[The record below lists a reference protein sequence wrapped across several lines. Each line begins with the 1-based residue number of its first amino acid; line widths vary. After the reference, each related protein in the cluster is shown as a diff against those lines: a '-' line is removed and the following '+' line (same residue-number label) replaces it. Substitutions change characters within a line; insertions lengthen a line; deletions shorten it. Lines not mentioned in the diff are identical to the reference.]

1 MNTVLSPPRST
12 RAVPA
17 HVARFAE
24 AYYPFA
30 TRSAEVTGVPWLVTL
45 GQAAVESGWGR
56 HAPGNNFFGI
66 KAGRTEP
73 AGTRQLLTTT
83 EVLSRPDVTTFP
95 EVISVTRR
103 PDGKYLYTVRD
114 WFRVYPT
121 PADAFIAHGRV
132 LRGNARY
139 AAAWQY
145 TGDPYQ
151 FIGAV
156 ARAGYATEPDYA
168 DVVSGAMRLIER
180 ARRERVPPAS
190 LHETFLEHMPARFA
204 PQQELRVQAG
214 GAPAPAAGGYWRGV
228 LRFGLPGNAVEPLI
242 DGPATFAAMQRAIES
257 ARTRDHYVY
266 LLGWWCDPWVN
277 LTGPALACSTCSS
290 GRATWVCRSAC
301 SIWDA
306 PALVFPNH
314 SRLNDAAVMALN
326 RLPNCHAQQD
336 DPGVR
341 KSQHQKLLV
350 VKGTGG
356 LVAIGGGVDVNADR
370 VYALPPP
377 PGAFRSD
384 RPRQLGWGEGSG
396 GSGSGPAGSGAPL
409 HDVQVR
415 VSGPSALPLLR
426 MFIRRWWAR
435 SGSRAIDQRAP
446 LRGQF
451 TQPLPPPTGRQ
462 FVRVGETFNG
472 VLRPP
477 NGRPSRVR
485 SVAVQ
490 DIWVRSILGAR
501 KFIYIEEQ
509 YMISTCA
516 AAAIRSVLPRLQHV
530 TILIPPSEIT
540 DLPGKWRRR
549 REFIQAIT
557 DRNPHAAKLHIYT
570 RALPPEPACR
580 RSGASTSTSTPRWP

>member
-1 MNTVLSPPRST
+1 
-12 RAVPA
+12 
-17 HVARFAE
+17 
-24 AYYPFA
+24 
-30 TRSAEVTGVPWLVTL
+30 
-45 GQAAVESGWGR
+45 
-56 HAPGNNFFGI
+56 
-66 KAGRTEP
+66 
-73 AGTRQLLTTT
+73 
-83 EVLSRPDVTTFP
+83 
-95 EVISVTRR
+95 
-103 PDGKYLYTVRD
+103 
-114 WFRVYPT
+114 
-121 PADAFIAHGRV
+121 
-132 LRGNARY
+132 
-139 AAAWQY
+139 
-145 TGDPYQ
+145 
-151 FIGAV
+151 
-156 ARAGYATEPDYA
+156 
-168 DVVSGAMRLIER
+168 
-180 ARRERVPPAS
+180 
-190 LHETFLEHMPARFA
+190 
-204 PQQELRVQAG
+204 
-214 GAPAPAAGGYWRGV
+214 
-228 LRFGLPGNAVEPLI
+228 
-242 DGPATFAAMQRAIES
+242 
-257 ARTRDHYVY
+257 
-266 LLGWWCDPWVN
+266 
-277 LTGPALACSTCSS
+277 
-290 GRATWVCRSAC
+290 
-301 SIWDA
+301 
-306 PALVFPNH
+306 
-314 SRLNDAAVMALN
+314 MALN

-580 RSGASTSTSTPRWP
+580 RSGGPHLYVHAKMAVIDDELLLIGSANLNNRGWETDSELVVAACEDTPAGQVSPAKRLRMELWAHHLDQPVANVTDPTGSRSLWDSAPHRHVCRYDPSGGTDGRVQKPDYLVDPSDKRPTDPCCTLIQHCR